1 MSRNEC
7 IVHSVPFVQLSALP
21 SQPEL
26 ATGDLTFSSTLPLSP
41 VLVASLPIS
50 PSKLEAHTST
60 GPILP
65 LSWRT
70 MCGYFLSSCQT
81 LRLWVLF
88 MRSDRR
94 SRHSTRRSDLGL
106 LSITIG
112 SSVLRWFP
120 RNDLLPYPTE
130 IGTSALEWETMR
142 VRKPRGP
149 RFLELQ
155 GSHAARQSAGV
166 LLRHGLLITS
176 RPFYAVKGCCSI
188 SGPSDRIGK
197 SSLHHSG
204 VSLHTAFPSIITI
217 TFLSTVRRSSA
228 PILR

>member
-7 IVHSVPFVQLSALP
+7 TVHSVPFVQLSALP

-130 IGTSALEWETMR
+130 IGTSAGM
-142 VRKPRGP
+142 GD
-149 RFLELQ
+149 
-155 GSHAARQSAGV
+155 HAGAQ
-166 LLRHGLLITS
+166 TS
-176 RPFYAVKGCCSI
+176 RPSVFGTSRVARGATVCWGFTS
-188 SGPSDRIGK
+188 PWVT
-197 SSLHHSG
+197 HH
-204 VSLHTAFPSIITI
+204 ITTLLRSQGLLFNI
-217 TFLSTVRRSSA
+217 WTV
-228 PILR
+228 